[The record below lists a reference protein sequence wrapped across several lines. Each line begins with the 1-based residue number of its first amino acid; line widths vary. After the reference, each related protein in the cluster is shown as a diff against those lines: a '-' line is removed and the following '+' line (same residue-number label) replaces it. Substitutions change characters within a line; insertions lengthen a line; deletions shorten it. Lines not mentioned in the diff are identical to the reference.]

1 MGDIIKMSE
10 SNNSNRNK
18 SDSKKYNQDY
28 NGGENINS
36 SSSSSDGLDHLV
48 PSVQEMSVYYN
59 QERVKSVKVQ
69 FITNNIQSF
78 ELPKDIGTDNLP
90 DFGTFCLT
98 DSEGNKFEKPNVGRV
113 EIKEA
118 EDKLGHIEAIQI
130 IFATEA
136 FFIEDMKLSR
146 EFRIPYH
153 AIANIDIEHI
163 IGDHSV

>member
-1 MGDIIKMSE
+1 MSVF
-10 SNNSNRNK
+10 NNNNNN
-18 SDSKKYNQDY
+18 DSKKYNQDDKEK
-28 NGGENINS
+28 NNS
-36 SSSSSDGLDHLV
+36 SSSSGDGLDHLV

-78 ELPKDIGTDNLP
+78 ELPRDLGTDKLP

-136 FFIEDMKLSR
+136 FFIEDMKISR

-163 IGDHSV
+163 TGNDSSIDNPGRDLQ